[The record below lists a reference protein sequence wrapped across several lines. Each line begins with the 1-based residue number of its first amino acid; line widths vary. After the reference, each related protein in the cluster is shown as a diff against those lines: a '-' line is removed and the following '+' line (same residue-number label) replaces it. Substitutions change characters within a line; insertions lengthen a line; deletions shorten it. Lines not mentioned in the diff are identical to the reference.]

1 MNNST
6 QPQPEDNQFE
16 SALIK
21 VLVQR
26 KMDVL
31 LKETIELLK
40 KALP

>member
-6 QPQPEDNQFE
+6 QSQSEDNQFE
-16 SALIK
+16 SAVIK

-31 LKETIELLK
+31 LKETIELLNK
-40 KALP
+40 TLP

>member
-1 MNNST
+1 MNNSP
-6 QPQPEDNQFE
+6 QSQPEDHQFE

-21 VLVQR
+21 VLIQR
-26 KMDVL
+26 KMDIL

>member
-6 QPQPEDNQFE
+6 PSQPEDDQFE
-16 SALIK
+16 SAVIK

-26 KMDVL
+26 KIDVL

>member
-6 QPQPEDNQFE
+6 QPQPEDHQFE

-31 LKETIELLK
+31 LKETVELLK

>member
-6 QPQPEDNQFE
+6 QSQPEDNQFE
-16 SALIK
+16 SAVIK